1 MKAKPL
7 ALKKSERRFELEDG
21 GVITRQTTEFLP
33 DKTYFFEDELD
44 VKDYLEAKVI
54 TCSGWLLEIF
64 ELESG
69 EIFFASGA
77 GEIHPRTNRFGVF
90 YSPFSF
96 TQPCFRNAKARLFG
110 IAGRGDLPAKFL
122 SKPFIFETDF
132 TGKPA
137 NAADVGKI
145 LNAGANPQVIE
156 RNPLASLISLKAKRL
171 IDENY
176 QIYPSIARIAARL
189 NVSHEHLSRQFKHDF
204 GMSPSAYLREI
215 RVSDATFRLAQGEE
229 IINVS
234 HDVGY
239 NDLSRFYKQFRKTT
253 NASPGRCQKKVSRI
267 IPEN

>member
-7 ALKKSERRFELEDG
+7 ASNKSERRFELEGG
-21 GVITRQTTEFLP
+21 GVIARRSTEILP
-33 DKTYFFEDELD
+33 ERTYFFEDELK
-44 VKDYLEAKVI
+44 VKGFLEAKVI
-54 TCSGWLLEIF
+54 LCAGWLLELF

-69 EIFFASGA
+69 EIFFASG
-77 GEIHPRTNRFGVF
+77 GDKIRPRAKRFGVF

-96 TQPCFRNAKARLFG
+96 TQPCFRNAKARLVG

-122 SKPFIFETDF
+122 SKPFIFETAL
-132 TGKPA
+132 TEKPA
-137 NAADVGKI
+137 NTVDVEKI
-145 LNAGANPQVIE
+145 LTAGANLQTIE
-156 RNPLASLISLKAKRL
+156 KNPLASLISLKAKRL

-189 NVSHEHLSRQFKHDF
+189 GVSHEHLSRQFKHDF

-234 HDVGY
+234 QDVGY

-253 NASPGRCQKKVSRI
+253 NASPGKCQKKVSRI
-267 IPEN
+267 ISEN